1 MEKFMKRV
9 FGCAIVNATNSN
21 YNADF
26 SGQPRTLPNGVVYAT
41 DKALKYSIKNYLK
54 EFYSIDEFVFYFKR
68 INAAKKEDAV
78 PFSLIEAFCSR
89 NPSLAEIV
97 IPKSKKK
104 EKNENV
110 EEDEDGTNS
119 ESKMTVRLK
128 ASKPEVAKALLG
140 CIDIRLF
147 GATFAMKGTEKKDNV
162 SVSVHG
168 PVQITHGV
176 NIWHE
181 NNFYSEQIMSPFRNP
196 NEASEDNSATT
207 LGRQSRL
214 HEGHY
219 LHHFSVNPKNLE
231 DITELAGKD
240 TKVLSADD
248 IAKLKE
254 ALQKGVTYYDS
265 AAKAG
270 CENELLVW
278 VTLNP
283 ESKLVL
289 PNFTQLMKMEKEK
302 VDGKVQLDL
311 SELKKVIEANIAE
324 IESIEISLNQASI
337 EVKNA
342 PQNASI
348 KSL

>member
-1 MEKFMKRV
+1 MTYSKRI
-9 FGCAIVNATNSN
+9 FGAAIIKAINAN

-41 DKALKYSIKNYLK
+41 DKALKYAVKNFLK
-54 EFYSIDEFVFYFKR
+54 ESYSSEKVFYFKR
-68 INAAKKEDAV
+68 FNEEFIPYSLDDAFATAFPEHKEEKDKKVIAKD
-78 PFSLIEAFCSR
+78 
-89 NPSLAEIV
+89 
-97 IPKSKKK
+97 
-104 EKNENV
+104 
-110 EEDEDGTNS
+110 
-119 ESKMTVRLK
+119 
-128 ASKPEVAKALLG
+128 LLS

-147 GATFAMKGTEKKDNV
+147 GATFAKKSKTNNV
-162 SVSVHG
+162 AISIHG

-196 NEASEDNSATT
+196 NENNEDNSATT

-240 TKVLSADD
+240 TKVLSPDD
-248 IAKLKE
+248 ISKLKE

-289 PNFTQLMKMEKEK
+289 PNFTQLIKMEKEK
-302 VDGKVQLDL
+302 VDGRVQLDL
-311 SELKKVIEANIAE
+311 GELKKVIEANVAE
-324 IESIEISLNQASI
+324 VESIEIILNKASI
-337 EVKNA
+337 EIKNA

>member
-1 MEKFMKRV
+1 MTYSKRI
-9 FGCAIVNATNSN
+9 FGAAIIKAVNAN

-41 DKALKYSIKNYLK
+41 DKALKYAVKNFLK
-54 EFYSIDEFVFYFKR
+54 ENYISEKVFYFKR
-68 INAAKKEDAV
+68 FNKEFIPYSLDDAFATAFPEHKDEKDKKIIAKD
-78 PFSLIEAFCSR
+78 
-89 NPSLAEIV
+89 
-97 IPKSKKK
+97 
-104 EKNENV
+104 
-110 EEDEDGTNS
+110 
-119 ESKMTVRLK
+119 
-128 ASKPEVAKALLG
+128 LLS

-147 GATFAMKGTEKKDNV
+147 GATFAKKSKTNNV
-162 SVSVHG
+162 AISVHG

-196 NEASEDNSATT
+196 NEKSEDNAATT

-240 TKVLSADD
+240 ANELSADD

-278 VTLNP
+278 VTLKEN
-283 ESKLVL
+283 SKLVL
-289 PNFTQLMKMEKEK
+289 PNFTQLMKMENEK
-302 VDGKVQLDL
+302 VDGKGQLDMN
-311 SELKKVIEANIAE
+311 EFKKVVETNSAE
-324 IESIEISLNQASI
+324 IESIEICLNQASI

-342 PQNASI
+342 PQNASV

>member
-1 MEKFMKRV
+1 
-9 FGCAIVNATNSN
+9 
-21 YNADF
+21 
-26 SGQPRTLPNGVVYAT
+26 
-41 DKALKYSIKNYLK
+41 
-54 EFYSIDEFVFYFKR
+54 
-68 INAAKKEDAV
+68 
-78 PFSLIEAFCSR
+78 
-89 NPSLAEIV
+89 
-97 IPKSKKK
+97 
-104 EKNENV
+104 
-110 EEDEDGTNS
+110 
-119 ESKMTVRLK
+119 
-128 ASKPEVAKALLG
+128 
-140 CIDIRLF
+140 
-147 GATFAMKGTEKKDNV
+147 
-162 SVSVHG
+162 
-168 PVQITHGV
+168 
-176 NIWHE
+176 
-181 NNFYSEQIMSPFRNP
+181 MSPFRNP

-240 TKVLSADD
+240 AKTLSAED
-248 IAKLKE
+248 ISKLKE

-289 PNFTQLMKMEKEK
+289 PNFTQLIKMGKEK

-311 SELKKVIEANIAE
+311 SDLKTVVEANTSE

-337 EVKNA
+337 EIKNA

>member
-1 MEKFMKRV
+1 MTYSKRI
-9 FGCAIVNATNSN
+9 FGAAIVKAINAN

-41 DKALKYSIKNYLK
+41 DKALKYAVKNFLK
-54 EFYSIDEFVFYFKR
+54 ENYSSEKVFYFKR
-68 INAAKKEDAV
+68 FNEEFIPYSLDDAFTVAFPEHKDEKDKKVIAKD
-78 PFSLIEAFCSR
+78 
-89 NPSLAEIV
+89 
-97 IPKSKKK
+97 
-104 EKNENV
+104 
-110 EEDEDGTNS
+110 
-119 ESKMTVRLK
+119 
-128 ASKPEVAKALLG
+128 LLS

-147 GATFAMKGTEKKDNV
+147 GATFAKKSKTNNV
-162 SVSVHG
+162 AISVHG

-196 NEASEDNSATT
+196 NENSEDNSATT

-219 LHHFSVNPKNLE
+219 LHHFSVNPKNIE

-240 TKVLSADD
+240 AKTLSTDD

-270 CENELLVW
+270 CENELLIW
-278 VTLNP
+278 VTLKP

-302 VDGKVQLDL
+302 VEGKVQLDL
-311 SELKKVIEANIAE
+311 AELKKVVDANRNEIEAFE
-324 IESIEISLNQASI
+324 IYCNEASI
-337 EVKNA
+337 ITVNPPEGAIIKN
-342 PQNASI
+342 
-348 KSL
+348 L

>member
-1 MEKFMKRV
+1 MTYSKRI
-9 FGCAIVNATNSN
+9 FGAAIIKAINAN

-41 DKALKYSIKNYLK
+41 DKALKYAVKNFLK
-54 EFYSIDEFVFYFKR
+54 ENYSSEKVFYFKR
-68 INAAKKEDAV
+68 FNEEFIPYSLDDAFATAFPGHKDEKDKK
-78 PFSLIEAFCSR
+78 
-89 NPSLAEIV
+89 V
-97 IPKSKKK
+97 IA
-104 EKNENV
+104 N
-110 EEDEDGTNS
+110 D
-119 ESKMTVRLK
+119 
-128 ASKPEVAKALLG
+128 LLS

-147 GATFAMKGTEKKDNV
+147 GATFAKKSKTNNV
-162 SVSVHG
+162 AISVHG

-196 NEASEDNSATT
+196 NENSEDNSATT

-289 PNFTQLMKMEKEK
+289 PNFTQLMKLEKEK
-302 VDGKVQLDL
+302 VNGKVQLDL
-311 SELKKVIEANIAE
+311 SELKKVIEANVAE

>member
-1 MEKFMKRV
+1 MTYSKRI
-9 FGCAIVNATNSN
+9 FGAAIIKAINAN

-41 DKALKYSIKNYLK
+41 DKALKYAVKNFLK
-54 EFYSIDEFVFYFKR
+54 ENYSLEKVFYFKR
-68 INAAKKEDAV
+68 FNEEFIPYSLDDAFTVTFPEHKDEKDKKVIAKD
-78 PFSLIEAFCSR
+78 
-89 NPSLAEIV
+89 
-97 IPKSKKK
+97 
-104 EKNENV
+104 
-110 EEDEDGTNS
+110 
-119 ESKMTVRLK
+119 
-128 ASKPEVAKALLG
+128 LLS

-147 GATFAMKGTEKKDNV
+147 GATFAKKSRTNNV
-162 SVSVHG
+162 AISVHG

-196 NEASEDNSATT
+196 NENSEDNSATT

-231 DITELAGKD
+231 DIIELAGKD
-240 TKVLSADD
+240 AKTLSADD

-278 VTLNP
+278 VTLKP

-289 PNFTQLMKMEKEK
+289 PNFTQLMKMDKEK

-311 SELKKVIEANIAE
+311 AELKTVIEANATE

-337 EVKNA
+337 EIMNA
-342 PQNASI
+342 PQKATI

>member
-1 MEKFMKRV
+1 MTYSKRIY
-9 FGCAIVNATNSN
+9 GAAIIKAVNAN

-41 DKALKYSIKNYLK
+41 DKALKYAVKNFLK
-54 EFYSIDEFVFYFKR
+54 ENYKEEKVFYFKR
-68 INAAKKEDAV
+68 YNEDFIPYSLDDAFATAFPDHKDEKDKK
-78 PFSLIEAFCSR
+78 
-89 NPSLAEIV
+89 V
-97 IPKSKKK
+97 I
-104 EKNENV
+104 
-110 EEDEDGTNS
+110 
-119 ESKMTVRLK
+119 
-128 ASKPEVAKALLG
+128 ASDLLS

-147 GATFAMKGTEKKDNV
+147 GATFAKKSKTNNV
-162 SVSVHG
+162 AISVHG

-196 NEASEDNSATT
+196 NEKNEDNSATT

-240 TKVLSADD
+240 AKVISTND
-248 IAKLKE
+248 IIKLKE
-254 ALQKGVTYYDS
+254 ALKKGVTYYDS
-265 AAKAG
+265 AAKTG
-270 CENELLVW
+270 CENELLLW
-278 VTLNP
+278 VTLKP

-289 PNFTQLMKMEKEK
+289 PNFTQLIKMAKEK
-302 VDGKVQLDL
+302 NNDKVQLDL
-311 SELKKVIEANIAE
+311 IELKNIVDLNATE
-324 IESIEISLNQASI
+324 IEGIEIYLNSASL

-342 PQNASI
+342 PQNATI

>member
-1 MEKFMKRV
+1 M
-9 FGCAIVNATNSN
+9 
-21 YNADF
+21 
-26 SGQPRTLPNGVVYAT
+26 
-41 DKALKYSIKNYLK
+41 
-54 EFYSIDEFVFYFKR
+54 
-68 INAAKKEDAV
+68 
-78 PFSLIEAFCSR
+78 EAFCSR
-89 NPSLAEIV
+89 NPTLAEIV

-104 EKNENV
+104 EKK
-110 EEDEDGTNS
+110 EDAEGGDDDTKG
-119 ESKMTVRLK
+119 ESKITVKLK

-147 GATFAMKGTEKKDNV
+147 GATFAMKGAEKKDNV
-162 SVSVHG
+162 SVSIHG

-231 DITELAGKD
+231 EVVSLAGKD
-240 TKVLSADD
+240 AKELTGDD

-270 CENELLVW
+270 CENELLIW
-278 VTLNP
+278 VTLKEN
-283 ESKLVL
+283 SKLVL
-289 PNFTQLMKMEKEK
+289 PNFTQLMKMGKEK

-311 SELKKVIEANIAE
+311 SELKSVIETNAAD
-324 IESIEISLNQASI
+324 IESVEIYLNKASI
-337 EVKNA
+337 AIINA
-342 PQNASI
+342 HQNAAI
-348 KSL
+348 KDI

>member
-1 MEKFMKRV
+1 MTYSKRI
-9 FGCAIVNATNSN
+9 FGAAIVKAINAN

-41 DKALKYSIKNYLK
+41 DKALKYAVKNFLK
-54 EFYSIDEFVFYFKR
+54 ENYSSEKVFYFKR
-68 INAAKKEDAV
+68 FNEEFIPYSLDDAFTVAFPEHKEEKDKKVIAKD
-78 PFSLIEAFCSR
+78 
-89 NPSLAEIV
+89 
-97 IPKSKKK
+97 
-104 EKNENV
+104 
-110 EEDEDGTNS
+110 
-119 ESKMTVRLK
+119 
-128 ASKPEVAKALLG
+128 LLS

-147 GATFAMKGTEKKDNV
+147 GATFAKKSRTNNV
-162 SVSVHG
+162 AISVHG

-196 NEASEDNSATT
+196 NENSEDNSATT

-231 DITELAGKD
+231 EITKLAGKD
-240 TKVLSADD
+240 AKNLSADD
-248 IAKLKE
+248 ISKLKE

-278 VTLNP
+278 VTLTP

-289 PNFTQLMKMEKEK
+289 PNFTQLMKMSKEK
-302 VDGKVQLDL
+302 VDGKVQLDM
-311 SELKKVIEANIAE
+311 SELKTVLEANASE
-324 IESIEISLNQASI
+324 VESIEISLNKASI
-337 EVKNA
+337 EVVNE
-342 PQNASI
+342 PQNSTI
-348 KSL
+348 KYL

>member
-1 MEKFMKRV
+1 MENFNQRI
-9 FGCAIVNATNSN
+9 FGCALVKAINAN

-41 DKALKYSIKNYLK
+41 DKALKYSIKNFIK
-54 EFYSIDEFVFYFKR
+54 EFFPLEYVFYFKR
-68 INAAKKEDAV
+68 INQQKKEDAI
-78 PFSLIEAFCSR
+78 PFSLIEAFCTK
-89 NPSLAEIV
+89 NPSLAEAV
-97 IPKSKKK
+97 VSKKK
-104 EKNENV
+104 DKSNEV
-110 EEDEDGTNS
+110 KDSEENDEGKLS
-119 ESKMTVRLK
+119 VKLK
-128 ASKPEVAKALLG
+128 ANKTEVAKALLD

-147 GATFAMKGTEKKDNV
+147 GATFAMKGAEKKDNV
-162 SVSVHG
+162 SISIHG
-168 PVQITHGV
+168 PVQITHGI
-176 NIWHE
+176 NLWSE

-196 NEASEDNSATT
+196 NEKNDDNTSTT
-207 LGRQSRL
+207 IGRQSRL

-240 TKVLSADD
+240 AKTLSSED
-248 IAKLKE
+248 ITKLKE

-278 VTLNP
+278 VTLKP

-289 PNFTQLMKMEKEK
+289 PNFTQLMKLDKEK

-311 SELKKVIEANIAE
+311 SELKTVVEANTAE
-324 IESIEISLNQASI
+324 IESIEISLNKASI
-337 EVKNA
+337 EVKNK
-342 PQNASI
+342 PQNATI

>member
-1 MEKFMKRV
+1 MTYSKRF
-9 FGCAIVNATNSN
+9 FGAAIIKAINAN

-41 DKALKYSIKNYLK
+41 DKALKYAVKNFLK
-54 EFYSIDEFVFYFKR
+54 ENYSLEKVFYFKR
-68 INAAKKEDAV
+68 FNEEFIPYSLDDAFTVTFPEHKDEKDKKVIAKD
-78 PFSLIEAFCSR
+78 
-89 NPSLAEIV
+89 
-97 IPKSKKK
+97 
-104 EKNENV
+104 
-110 EEDEDGTNS
+110 
-119 ESKMTVRLK
+119 
-128 ASKPEVAKALLG
+128 LLS

-147 GATFAMKGTEKKDNV
+147 GATFAKKSRTNNV
-162 SVSVHG
+162 AISVHG

-196 NEASEDNSATT
+196 NENSEDNSATT

-231 DITELAGKD
+231 DIIELAGKD
-240 TKVLSADD
+240 AKTLSADD

-278 VTLNP
+278 VTLKP

-289 PNFTQLMKMEKEK
+289 PNFTQLMKMDKEK

-311 SELKKVIEANIAE
+311 AELKTVIEANATE

-337 EVKNA
+337 EIMNA
-342 PQNASI
+342 PQKATI

>member
-1 MEKFMKRV
+1 MTYSKRI
-9 FGCAIVNATNSN
+9 FGAAIVKAINAN

-41 DKALKYSIKNYLK
+41 DKALKYAVKNFLK
-54 EFYSIDEFVFYFKR
+54 ENYSSEKVFYFKR
-68 INAAKKEDAV
+68 FNEDFI
-78 PFSLIEAFCSR
+78 PFSLDDAF
-89 NPSLAEIV
+89 
-97 IPKSKKK
+97 SKAFPEHKDEKDKK
-104 EKNENV
+104 
-110 EEDEDGTNS
+110 
-119 ESKMTVRLK
+119 LI
-128 ASKPEVAKALLG
+128 AKDLLS

-147 GATFAMKGTEKKDNV
+147 GATFAKKSKTNNV
-162 SVSVHG
+162 AISVHG
-168 PVQITHGV
+168 PVQITHGI

-196 NEASEDNSATT
+196 NENNEDNSATT

-240 TKVLSADD
+240 AKALSAED
-248 IAKLKE
+248 ISKLKE

-270 CENELLVW
+270 CENELLIW
-278 VTLNP
+278 VTLKS

-289 PNFTQLMKMEKEK
+289 PNFTQLLKMSKEK

-311 SELKKVIEANIAE
+311 SDLKTVVDANTPE
-324 IESIEISLNQASI
+324 IETIEIYLNKASI
-337 EVKNA
+337 EVKNM
-342 PQNASI
+342 PENATL

>member
-1 MEKFMKRV
+1 MTYSKRI
-9 FGCAIVNATNSN
+9 FGAAIIKAINAN

-41 DKALKYSIKNYLK
+41 DKALKYSIKNFIK
-54 EFYSIDEFVFYFKR
+54 EFFPLEYVFYFKR
-68 INAAKKEDAV
+68 INQQKKEDAI
-78 PFSLIEAFCSR
+78 PFSLIEAFCTK
-89 NPSLAEIV
+89 NPSLAEVV
-97 IPKSKKK
+97 ISKKK
-104 EKNENV
+104 DKSKEGKDT
-110 EEDEDGTNS
+110 EEIDEGKLS
-119 ESKMTVRLK
+119 VKLK
-128 ASKPEVAKALLG
+128 ANKTEVAKALLD

-147 GATFAMKGTEKKDNV
+147 GATFAMKGAEKKDNV
-162 SVSVHG
+162 SISIHG
-168 PVQITHGV
+168 PVQITHGI
-176 NIWHE
+176 NLWSE
-181 NNFYSEQIMSPFRNP
+181 NNFFSEQIMSPFRNP
-196 NEASEDNSATT
+196 NEKNDDNTATT

-231 DITELAGKD
+231 DIIELAGTDAK
-240 TKVLSADD
+240 TLTADD

-278 VTLNP
+278 VTLNS
-283 ESKLVL
+283 ESKLVI

-302 VDGKVQLDL
+302 INGKVQLDL
-311 SELKKVIEANIAE
+311 SELKTVVEANIAE

-337 EVKNA
+337 EVKNV
-342 PQNASI
+342 PQSATI

>member
-1 MEKFMKRV
+1 MTYSNRIYGAALIK
-9 FGCAIVNATNSN
+9 AINSN

-41 DKALKYSIKNYLK
+41 DKALKYAIKNFIK
-54 EFYSIDEFVFYFKR
+54 ENYPSEKVFYFKR
-68 INAAKKEDAV
+68 FNEDFIPYSLDDAFAAAFPEHKDIIDKK
-78 PFSLIEAFCSR
+78 I
-89 NPSLAEIV
+89 I
-97 IPKSKKK
+97 
-104 EKNENV
+104 
-110 EEDEDGTNS
+110 
-119 ESKMTVRLK
+119 
-128 ASKPEVAKALLG
+128 AKDLLS

-147 GATFAMKGTEKKDNV
+147 GATFAKKSKNNV
-162 SVSVHG
+162 AISIHG

-196 NEASEDNSATT
+196 NDDNADNTATT

-231 DITELAGKD
+231 EILELAGNDAK
-240 TKVLSADD
+240 TLTADD
-248 IAKLKE
+248 ISKLKE

-278 VTLNP
+278 VTLKP
-283 ESKLVL
+283 ESKLVM
-289 PNFTQLMKMEKEK
+289 PNFTQLIKMSKEK
-302 VDGKVQLDL
+302 IDGKVQLDL
-311 SELKKVIEANIAE
+311 TELKNVVDANKNEIEAFE
-324 IESIEISLNQASI
+324 IYGNEASI
-337 EVKNA
+337 IIVNA
-342 PQNASI
+342 PKDAII
-348 KSL
+348 KNL

>member
-1 MEKFMKRV
+1 MTYSKRI
-9 FGCAIVNATNSN
+9 FGAAMVKALNAN

-41 DKALKYSIKNYLK
+41 DKALKYAVKNFLKENYLSEK
-54 EFYSIDEFVFYFKR
+54 VFYFKR
-68 INAAKKEDAV
+68 FNEEFVPYSLDDAFASAFPDHKDEKDKKVIAKD
-78 PFSLIEAFCSR
+78 
-89 NPSLAEIV
+89 
-97 IPKSKKK
+97 
-104 EKNENV
+104 
-110 EEDEDGTNS
+110 
-119 ESKMTVRLK
+119 
-128 ASKPEVAKALLG
+128 LLS

-147 GATFAMKGTEKKDNV
+147 GATFAKKSKTNNV
-162 SVSVHG
+162 AISVHG

-196 NEASEDNSATT
+196 KEDSEDKMATT

-231 DITELAGKD
+231 EIASLAGKEARE
-240 TKVLSADD
+240 LSSDD
-248 IAKLKE
+248 IIKLKE

-265 AAKAG
+265 AAKVG
-270 CENELLVW
+270 CENELLLW
-278 VTLNP
+278 VTLKEN
-283 ESKLVL
+283 SKLVL
-289 PNFTQLMKMEKEK
+289 PNFTQLLKMDKEK

-311 SELKKVIEANIAE
+311 IEFKRVVETNATD
-324 IESIEISLNQASI
+324 IESIEIILNKASI

-342 PQNASI
+342 PQNAVI
-348 KSL
+348 KDI

>member
-1 MEKFMKRV
+1 MTYSKRI
-9 FGCAIVNATNSN
+9 FGAAIVKAINAN

-41 DKALKYSIKNYLK
+41 DKALKYAVKNFLK
-54 EFYSIDEFVFYFKR
+54 ENYSSENVFYFKR
-68 INAAKKEDAV
+68 FNEEFI
-78 PFSLIEAFCSR
+78 PFSLDDAFTVAF
-89 NPSLAEIV
+89 PEHKDEKDKKV
-97 IPKSKKK
+97 I
-104 EKNENV
+104 
-110 EEDEDGTNS
+110 
-119 ESKMTVRLK
+119 
-128 ASKPEVAKALLG
+128 AKDLLN

-147 GATFAMKGTEKKDNV
+147 GATFAKKSKSNNV
-162 SVSVHG
+162 AISVHG

-196 NEASEDNSATT
+196 NESSEDNSATT

-231 DITELAGKD
+231 DISELAGKD
-240 TKVLSADD
+240 AKTLSTDD

-254 ALQKGVTYYDS
+254 SLQKGVTYYDS

-270 CENELLVW
+270 CENEFLVW
-278 VTLNP
+278 VTLKP

-289 PNFTQLMKMEKEK
+289 PNFTQLMKMDKEK

-311 SELKKVIEANIAE
+311 SELKTVIEANASD

-337 EVKNA
+337 VVKNA
-342 PQNASI
+342 PQNATMI
-348 KSL
+348 SL

>member
-1 MEKFMKRV
+1 MNYSKRI
-9 FGCAIVNATNSN
+9 FGAAIVKAVNAN

-41 DKALKYSIKNYLK
+41 DKAMKYAVKNFLK
-54 EFYSIDEFVFYFKR
+54 ENHPAEKVFYFKR
-68 INAAKKEDAV
+68 FNEEFIPYSLDDAYAAAFPENKNAKDRKV
-78 PFSLIEAFCSR
+78 
-89 NPSLAEIV
+89 
-97 IPKSKKK
+97 
-104 EKNENV
+104 
-110 EEDEDGTNS
+110 
-119 ESKMTVRLK
+119 
-128 ASKPEVAKALLG
+128 VAKDLLS

-147 GATFAMKGTEKKDNV
+147 GATFARKSKTNNV
-162 SVSVHG
+162 SISIHG

-196 NEASEDNSATT
+196 NEASEDNTATT

-231 DITELAGKD
+231 EVVSLAGKD
-240 TKVLSADD
+240 SKELSGDD

-270 CENELLVW
+270 CENELLIW
-278 VTLNP
+278 VTLK
-283 ESKLVL
+283 EGSKLVL
-289 PNFTQLMKMEKEK
+289 PNFTQLMKMSKEKE
-302 VDGKVQLDL
+302 DGKVKLDL
-311 SELKKVIEANIAE
+311 SELKSVIEANDADIDSVE
-324 IESIEISLNQASI
+324 IYLNKASI
-337 EVKNA
+337 AVINEPLKA
-342 PQNASI
+342 AI
-348 KSL
+348 KAI

>member
-1 MEKFMKRV
+1 MTYSNRIYGAALIK
-9 FGCAIVNATNSN
+9 AINSN

-41 DKALKYSIKNYLK
+41 DKALKYAIKNFIK
-54 EFYSIDEFVFYFKR
+54 ENYPSEKVFYFKR
-68 INAAKKEDAV
+68 FNEEFIPYSLDDAFAAAFPEHKDEIDKK
-78 PFSLIEAFCSR
+78 I
-89 NPSLAEIV
+89 I
-97 IPKSKKK
+97 
-104 EKNENV
+104 
-110 EEDEDGTNS
+110 
-119 ESKMTVRLK
+119 
-128 ASKPEVAKALLG
+128 AKDLLS

-147 GATFAMKGTEKKDNV
+147 GATFAKKAKKNV
-162 SVSVHG
+162 AISIHG

-176 NIWHE
+176 NVWHE

-196 NEASEDNSATT
+196 NEDNEDNMATT

-231 DITELAGKD
+231 EILELAGNEAK
-240 TKVLSADD
+240 TLTADD

-278 VTLNP
+278 VILKP
-283 ESKLVL
+283 ESKLVM
-289 PNFTQLMKMEKEK
+289 PNFTQLMKMSKEK
-302 VDGKVQLDL
+302 VDDKVQLDL
-311 SELKKVIEANIAE
+311 AELKKVVDANKNEIEAVE
-324 IESIEISLNQASI
+324 IYINNTSIII
-337 EVKNA
+337 VNA
-342 PQNASI
+342 PDEAIITN
-348 KSL
+348 L

>member
-1 MEKFMKRV
+1 MTYSKRI
-9 FGCAIVNATNSN
+9 FGAAIVKAINAN

-41 DKALKYSIKNYLK
+41 DKALKYSIKNFIK
-54 EFYSIDEFVFYFKR
+54 EFFPLEYVFYFKR
-68 INAAKKEDAV
+68 INQQKKEDAI
-78 PFSLIEAFCSR
+78 PFSLIEAFCTK
-89 NPSLAEIV
+89 NPSLAEVV
-97 IPKSKKK
+97 ISKKK
-104 EKNENV
+104 DKSKEEKDSEEN
-110 EEDEDGTNS
+110 DEGKLS
-119 ESKMTVRLK
+119 VKLK
-128 ASKPEVAKALLG
+128 ANKTEVAKALLD

-147 GATFAMKGTEKKDNV
+147 GATFAMKGAEKKDNV
-162 SVSVHG
+162 SISIHG
-168 PVQITHGV
+168 PVQITHGI
-176 NIWHE
+176 NLWSE
-181 NNFYSEQIMSPFRNP
+181 NNFFSEQIMSPFRNP
-196 NEASEDNSATT
+196 NEKNDDNTATT

-240 TKVLSADD
+240 AKTLTADD

-283 ESKLVL
+283 DSKLVL
-289 PNFTQLMKMEKEK
+289 PNFTQLMKMGKEK
-302 VDGKVQLDL
+302 VDGKVQLDM
-311 SELKKVIEANIAE
+311 SELKTVVEANPAE
-324 IESIEISLNQASI
+324 IESVEIFLNQASI
-337 EVKNA
+337 VVMNA
-342 PQNASI
+342 PQNATI